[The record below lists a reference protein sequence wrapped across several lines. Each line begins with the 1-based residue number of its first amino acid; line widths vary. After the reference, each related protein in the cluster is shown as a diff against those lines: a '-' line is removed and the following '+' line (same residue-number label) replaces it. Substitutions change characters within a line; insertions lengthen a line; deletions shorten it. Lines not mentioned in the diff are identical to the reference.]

1 MTGLA
6 TSADVQRGFDT
17 SAVTNKLNGLENGI
31 CDGFYAVNTSLLN
44 GFSGVN
50 SNIAHLGYELQ
61 NCCCTTQRAIDGV
74 RYDLATSTCDIK
86 NAIHDGTSRV
96 IDYLTSEKISSLQL
110 ENQAL
115 RFQASQTAQNA
126 LLVANNEAQT
136 AELIRRLGRDVPV
149 PSYLVPNPNCCYY
162 PTATATTNTC
172 GCGCGCGT
180 I

>member
-61 NCCCTTQRAIDGV
+61 SC
-74 RYDLATSTCDIK
+74 LA
-86 NAIHDGTSRV
+86 
-96 IDYLTSEKISSLQL
+96 
-110 ENQAL
+110 
-115 RFQASQTAQNA
+115 
-126 LLVANNEAQT
+126 
-136 AELIRRLGRDVPV
+136 
-149 PSYLVPNPNCCYY
+149 
-162 PTATATTNTC
+162 
-172 GCGCGCGT
+172 
-180 I
+180 

>member
-17 SAVTNKLNGLENGI
+17 SAVTNKLNGLENGL

-61 NCCCTTQRAIDGV
+61 HCCCETNRNIDGL

-115 RFQASQTAQNA
+115 RFQASQTAQNSFIA
-126 LLVANNEAQT
+126 ANQDAQT
-136 AELIRRLGRDVPV
+136 AELIRRLGRDPV
-149 PSYLVPNPNCCYY
+149 AAYVVPNPYGCY
-162 PTATATTNTC
+162 TTNTC
-172 GCGCGCGT
+172 GCGCGT